1 MLTLTDIISRGQ
13 MAYEATLPD
22 YLRRQDAPPEVE
34 RRVNLTLTDERQ
46 REICLACPLADCDAL
61 PCLRRR
67 KGSLESEGEKPM
79 TKGEIEIGSV
89 LIAVATGRVTV
100 AQLKKYLALRQRE
113 VDAVGAKNMP
123 SKTLRRMAAIES
135 ALKRIER
142 EQAKYRN

>member
-1 MLTLTDIISRGQ
+1 
-13 MAYEATLPD
+13 
-22 YLRRQDAPPEVE
+22 
-34 RRVNLTLTDERQ
+34 
-46 REICLACPLADCDAL
+46 
-61 PCLRRR
+61 
-67 KGSLESEGEKPM
+67 M